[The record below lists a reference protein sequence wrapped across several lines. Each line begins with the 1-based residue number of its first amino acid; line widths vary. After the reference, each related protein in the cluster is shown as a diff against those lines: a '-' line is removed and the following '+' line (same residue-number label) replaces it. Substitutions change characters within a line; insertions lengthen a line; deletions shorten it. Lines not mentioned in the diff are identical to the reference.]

1 MNDVDILGAHLMD
14 LFFLLVGIYAQTTA
28 NTLTVIRVGVSLIYD
43 PVNVII
49 RNHSPVVCIEWEQ
62 TTC

>member
-1 MNDVDILGAHLMD
+1 MD